1 MHKKT
6 LKSTAFLIP
15 VLVCAGICSCSI
27 DEDRLRSSDTVT
39 VGGREVPSSVFEPGA
54 AVVQLTEDL
63 LSQLDLQ
70 TDSSGQSVTT
80 GVKSVDNAFA
90 SLGVTSM
97 RPLFDCNDRF
107 APRKRKMGMHLWYV
121 LEFDKSTAL
130 TRVSEDLSSIDG
142 VQTVEF
148 TRQIHRPEYTI
159 REVEVPAPGTA
170 TQSAITVFND
180 PMLGQQW
187 HYYNDGHLPKSNS
200 GADINVLPAWE
211 RGFVGNEEV
220 IVAVVDGGVDY
231 THADLADNM
240 WVGPDGHSFGFNFV
254 RNTSEVTADDH
265 GTHVAGTV
273 AAVNNNGI
281 GVAGV
286 AGGDAAAGIKGV
298 RIMSCQI
305 FEGEYGASDPQM
317 AKVYEW
323 SADNGAVISQNSWG
337 YDQKKNQISDTPQF
351 LKAAIDYFIEMA
363 GMDETGTYQVGPM
376 AGGLV
381 VFAAGNDEKPT
392 GYPGSYEPTL
402 AVSAIAADYSYAY
415 YTNYGSWVDICAPGG
430 DVYDGPQVLS
440 TLPGNRYGEM
450 QGTSMACPHVSGVA
464 ALLLSAA
471 GGSGFTSAQLRDM
484 LENSARDISAY
495 LPKDYMGHGLVDVG
509 AALSMLST
517 VAPEPVDDFE
527 VSSRSNFIDFN
538 FTVPLDEDNGTPG
551 TAIVF
556 YSTEQ
561 FDIEDAEALRD
572 IPQYSFSIS
581 GKKEGDPIEGSIS
594 GLDFETMYY
603 VSVATEDFARNRS
616 ALSPLLTVTTGVNSS
631 PVFIPDTPVDT
642 TLKQPGTMTMDFHVE
657 DPDGHTIIPTVE
669 GASGVSATLVDP
681 NTIRVLI
688 SSQAIGEGTH
698 EISIVASDGYDRAVR
713 IINLEV
719 EGNTAP
725 EKTGDPEDV
734 IIGLGGSSSSIEIDL
749 KEYISDPDGDVLTYR
764 TSFSVNGIVSA
775 TVNSSGIMTIT
786 PQSQGV
792 TELTVTALDP
802 LYESVSVTFSVLV
815 RDGTRPADFYPN
827 PVVDVL
833 NIRTGENAS
842 DAEVSVRSASG
853 SEVLS
858 EEFGNLTPFEPAALD
873 MSSLTGGIYTVVL
886 KYTTEDGTTQTI
898 TNEIAKL

>member
-305 FEGEYGASDPQM
+305 FEGDGGTTEPQM

-337 YDQKKNQISDTPQF
+337 YDQNKNQISDTPQF

-642 TLKQPGTMTMDFHVE
+642 TLKQPGTMTMDFHV
-657 DPDGHTIIPTVE
+657 
-669 GASGVSATLVDP
+669 
-681 NTIRVLI
+681 
-688 SSQAIGEGTH
+688 
-698 EISIVASDGYDRAVR
+698 
-713 IINLEV
+713 INLEV